1 MGEKKYVLDDFFL
14 KKRNVPQIF
23 LIKYFDTYH
32 LQLLLCLII
41 NNSFHF

>member
-32 LQLLLCLII
+32 LPLTTFTMF
-41 NNSFHF
+41 NN